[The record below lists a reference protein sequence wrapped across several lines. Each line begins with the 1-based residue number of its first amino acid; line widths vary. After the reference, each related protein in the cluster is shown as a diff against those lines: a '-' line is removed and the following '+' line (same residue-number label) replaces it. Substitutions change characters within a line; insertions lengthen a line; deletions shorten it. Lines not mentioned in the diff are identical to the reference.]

1 MNTSN
6 RCFVIAAAAFSI
18 FASGCATPPV
28 VDKVKAGDESLTC
41 EQLQDQY
48 NEVQRVK
55 LDAAKEKT
63 VGRNVA
69 RAIFWP
75 LIAGSVMNANKS
87 IAAADDRMT
96 QLASYMNPKACAV
109 PEGPDTSPGATERE
123 IFRGK
128 IVAVEVVAAT
138 SRVMPVTTAGGGQV
152 FIPVGSPESR
162 ILTVRAADGRIRT
175 VRTFEKHE
183 SGSCISA
190 VAAPEIP
197 RGLKYFD
204 SSDLTLKPEA
214 NCP

>member
-1 MNTSN
+1 MNAS
-6 RCFVIAAAAFSI
+6 RLCPLAFIAIVCI

-28 VDKVKAGDESLTC
+28 VEKVKPGDESLTC
-41 EQLQDQY
+41 DQLQDQY
-48 NEVQRVK
+48 NDVQRVK

-87 IAAADDRMT
+87 IAAADERLT
-96 QLASYMNPKACAV
+96 QLTSYMTPKACPV
-109 PEGPDTSPGATERE
+109 PEGPDTTPGATERE
-123 IFRGK
+123 IFRGT
-128 IVAVEVVAAT
+128 IASVEVIAAT

-162 ILTVRAADGRIRT
+162 VLVIRSADGRLRT
-175 VRTFEKHE
+175 VRTLEKHE
-183 SGSCISA
+183 AGSCISA

-197 RGLKYFD
+197 RGLRYFD
-204 SSDLTLKPEA
+204 PSDLTLKLESR
-214 NCP
+214 C